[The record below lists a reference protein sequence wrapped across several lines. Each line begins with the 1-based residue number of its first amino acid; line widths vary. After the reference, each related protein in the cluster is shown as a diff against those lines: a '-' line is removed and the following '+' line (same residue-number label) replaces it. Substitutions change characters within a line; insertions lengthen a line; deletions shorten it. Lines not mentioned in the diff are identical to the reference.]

1 MDQYQEPTLREIAEE
16 ANKVKADAERKETE
30 KQIETVLSFL
40 RKKAA
45 QGLFEAEYSGSL
57 SLEARQKLSKGR
69 HQLKFEAGASTAL
82 GGPPGGAW
90 LIKW

>member
-1 MDQYQEPTLREIAEE
+1 MDQHWHQEPSLRELAEE
-16 ANKVKADAERKETE
+16 ANKAKVDAERKETE
-30 KQIETVLSFL
+30 KQIKTALAFL

-69 HQLKFEAGASTAL
+69 HQLKFEAVAPS
-82 GGPPGGAW
+82 GGPPGGVW